1 MSILIRVEVDVPD
14 SRRDEFR
21 ALAAELTEAIRD
33 EPGTIRYGWFTSADP
48 STFVLVEEFTDE
60 GAALAH
66 NHNCGALLEKIA
78 TVSTVTRNDVYGTLS
93 DGMRRELESQPG
105 KFTFAPLFG

>member
-1 MSILIRVEVDVPD
+1 MSILVRVEVHVPD
-14 SRRDEFR
+14 SQRDDFR
-21 ALAAELTEAIRD
+21 ALAGELTTAIQD
-33 EPGTIRYGWFTSADP
+33 EPGTIRYGWFSGADP
-48 STFVLVEEFTDE
+48 STFVLIEEFTDE

-93 DGMRRELESQPG
+93 DGMRQELESKPG
-105 KFTFAPLFG
+105 KFTFAPLFT